1 MSENNHS
8 VIRDLLDRV
17 SELPQIITAKKIIK
31 TLRVEI
37 KHQMNQRVT
46 VDHLKRYIRSLEG
59 KALERF
65 LHFITGTDCLTGNPI
80 QITFTSLSGLQRR
93 PISHTCGSTLCQ
105 LLA

>member
-37 KHQMNQRVT
+37 KHQMN
-46 VDHLKRYIRSLEG
+46 
-59 KALERF
+59 
-65 LHFITGTDCLTGNPI
+65 
-80 QITFTSLSGLQRR
+80 
-93 PISHTCGSTLCQ
+93 
-105 LLA
+105 